1 MQVHRKIKFFSWK
14 HNKRHRE
21 KCKKNMYSNQQIF
34 KEKTLTNSVSNF
46 LIVAILLDDQSI

>member
-1 MQVHRKIKFFSWK
+1 MQVHRKINFFSWK

-34 KEKTLTNSVSNF
+34 KEKTLPNSVSNL